1 MDRIH
6 RIRAAEIAQSIAI
19 HPSSIIHFIR
29 EKRFPGRTDEKNLS
43 TTIASSIV
51 YYIAITYRRRET
63 PRPRPPRRCQTPRAR
78 TRGTAL
84 DDRWGSPPAEPRGRR
99 RRGRGAP
106 VRWRSK
112 GCFRRTIAAS
122 RSRSRLRRTY
132 RSVVRSLRA
141 CVRACDGAVGFF
153 GVKSIRAR
161 ARRRRRGTR
170 FRKTRRDAV
179 FYRTYR
185 VMDDGG
191 FAS

>member
-1 MDRIH
+1 MPSIHHPPEPPRRASVRPRASASDETSSSPRRTRSIVRVFRVLSPREVHGNSRSNRIH

-19 HPSSIIHFIR
+19 HHPSSISFER
-29 EKRFPGRTDEKNLS
+29 RDSPDERTNEKNLS
-43 TTIASSIV
+43 TTIDRV

-78 TRGTAL
+78 TRGTGL
-84 DDRWGSPPAEPRGRR
+84 DDRWGSPPGEPRGSR

-132 RSVVRSLRA
+132 R
-141 CVRACDGAVGFF
+141 
-153 GVKSIRAR
+153 
-161 ARRRRRGTR
+161 
-170 FRKTRRDAV
+170 
-179 FYRTYR
+179 
-185 VMDDGG
+185 
-191 FAS
+191 